1 MAQNFSYPSV
11 SRSCFMSS
19 TRPNLS
25 ESFQSKGRQ
34 LAASSFVGPT
44 PMSACVR
51 AGVAEDYVCRHFAP
65 PQHQLAI
72 RHSHGEHL
80 GPFRPRRQ

>member
-11 SRSCFMSS
+11 SRSRFMSS

-34 LAASSFVGPT
+34 LAASSFAGPT
-44 PMSACVR
+44 PMSGAKR
-51 AGVAEDYVCRHFAP
+51 TFASS
-65 PQHQLAI
+65 I
-72 RHSHGEHL
+72 
-80 GPFRPRRQ
+80 